1 MSHLTE
7 INCSTVL
14 EEIKKEKL
22 RQNQQNNHS
31 NFTHSFKSNQIYLNS
46 LFVKGG
52 DFVNINPE
60 ESAFWTDLF
69 ANCFLCFE
77 NHKNDESITNT
88 LNHDDMLFFVSKIE
102 PEQVI

>member
-1 MSHLTE
+1 M
-7 INCSTVL
+7 
-14 EEIKKEKL
+14 
-22 RQNQQNNHS
+22 R
-31 NFTHSFKSNQIYLNS
+31 LN
-46 LFVKGG
+46 FVKSLIFLFFNFLGG

-88 LNHDDMLFFVSKIE
+88 LNHDDMLFFVSKID
-102 PEQVI
+102 PDQVFRFLKT